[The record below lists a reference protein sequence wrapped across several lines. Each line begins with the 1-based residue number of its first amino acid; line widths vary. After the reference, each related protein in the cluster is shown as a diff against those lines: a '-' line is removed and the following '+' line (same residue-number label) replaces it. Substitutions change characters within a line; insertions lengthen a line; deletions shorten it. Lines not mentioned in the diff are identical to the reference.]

1 MSTSAPPY
9 QLAIDGFAS
18 ETFRVRSL
26 TGKEA
31 ISEAWSFDVVVTA
44 DETGDAVERA
54 ALAQRATLVFNIG
67 EQPRAFYGIVGAV
80 RVAEVHPP
88 DHAITYVVRVVP
100 RLWLLRRKKRTRIF
114 QGMRV
119 PDIVSSVLL
128 DAGIATRWQLVRAYP
143 AREYCTQY
151 EETDYHFIR
160 RILAE
165 AGIFFYFFGG
175 GPVGGAAL
183 AADAGV
189 GAAGAMGTSVV
200 GFVAGQSAGALAG
213 AAAQMTETLIPG
225 DSVVGADDAACYPAV
240 AGDDPAALAASTAA
254 AMAPAV
260 GDVLGVGG
268 GVGGAAISTASAVA
282 GTVIADATAGA
293 APVMRFMANTAA
305 HVSTYDKITRF
316 SLRNT
321 VRSSAAAFRDFDP
334 DRPMVLL
341 QSVAVSTQPFPP
353 SAFEAAAEAAAA
365 AENAA
370 TTAAAMLPGQ
380 AAGALDAVGSAV
392 STADATVNE
401 VGAAL
406 GQKVPFEV
414 YEHHDPFLFPK
425 ALRHV

>member
-1 MSTSAPPY
+1 
-9 QLAIDGFAS
+9 
-18 ETFRVRSL
+18 
-26 TGKEA
+26 
-31 ISEAWSFDVVVTA
+31 
-44 DETGDAVERA
+44 
-54 ALAQRATLVFNIG
+54 
-67 EQPRAFYGIVGAV
+67 
-80 RVAEVHPP
+80 
-88 DHAITYVVRVVP
+88 
-100 RLWLLRRKKRTRIF
+100 
-114 QGMRV
+114 
-119 PDIVSSVLL
+119 
-128 DAGIATRWQLVRAYP
+128 
-143 AREYCTQY
+143 
-151 EETDYHFIR
+151 
-160 RILAE
+160 
-165 AGIFFYFFGG
+165 
-175 GPVGGAAL
+175 
-183 AADAGV
+183 
-189 GAAGAMGTSVV
+189 
-200 GFVAGQSAGALAG
+200 
-213 AAAQMTETLIPG
+213 
-225 DSVVGADDAACYPAV
+225 
-240 AGDDPAALAASTAA
+240 
-254 AMAPAV
+254 MAPAV

-425 ALRHV
+425 WSFGGDQAPRILRQKRRRASMAKGEGGCTDFSPGHRFALQDHPAAQLDGGYVVTSVEHRGETRHTGGEDWRVYWNTFECAPAEMPYPPRLPKRRSVQVALTATVTGPAGEEIYVDEKGQIKVQFQWDRDGKYDERSSCWIRTMQPWAGASWGEPAPTDP